1 MPDINELIK
10 KKIKTYPSDICE
22 VSIEAIDSAE
32 SGLPEVSI
40 AEHIGNVIRR
50 LVKKKGDSE

>member
-10 KKIKTYPSDICE
+10 KKLETYPSEIYE
-22 VSIEAIDSAE
+22 VAIKALELAE

-40 AEHIGNVIRR
+40 AEQLGNVIRQIIR
-50 LVKKKGDSE
+50 KRGDSE

>member
-10 KKIKTYPSDICE
+10 KKLETYPSEICE
-22 VSIEAIDSAE
+22 VAIKALELAE